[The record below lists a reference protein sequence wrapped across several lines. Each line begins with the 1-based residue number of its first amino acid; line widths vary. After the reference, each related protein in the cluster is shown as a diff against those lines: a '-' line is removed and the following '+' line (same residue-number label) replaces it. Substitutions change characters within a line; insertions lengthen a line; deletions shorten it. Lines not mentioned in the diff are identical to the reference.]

1 MTNRKSSNVC
11 PVCGAQGKLDIV
23 VSYYCD
29 IKFTEY
35 VVTCKCQRRPL
46 VGVTSKRWAWWWF
59 RNMRTVKMR
68 DLKNYWRRADIW
80 RRNDIRGGRLTR
92 EAINLKFKYA
102 RLKHS

>member
-1 MTNRKSSNVC
+1 MTHRKSSNVC
-11 PVCGAQGKLDIV
+11 PVCGVQGKLDIV

-35 VVTCKCQRRPL
+35 VVTCNCPRRPIAHQ
-46 VGVTSKRWAWWWF
+46 TKKWAWWWF
-59 RNMRTVKMR
+59 RNIRTDKMR
-68 DLKNYWRRADIW
+68 NFKNYWRRADIW

-92 EAINLKFKYA
+92 AAIGLKLHNA